1 MPPHDDYRVITRAV
15 RVRDRQDRA
24 SPTGGC
30 QSGAVPD
37 DSLIRVDHD
46 DHDPGP
52 YFDDLVV
59 GQSLDPAPAVTIGPG
74 EAATYQA
81 ICGDP
86 LATSL
91 SRPLAEAVT
100 GRPGTL
106 VNPALVLHVSIGQ
119 STVATRRV
127 IANLFYRGV
136 VLHRPVRHGE
146 TLHTTVEVRGLSEL
160 SRRDDRPARGLVL
173 LGIHTVRVDDG
184 ATVADYE
191 RCAMLRFRDAT
202 TTTGHDDDLGAVD
215 PQIHLGDWEGRIPP
229 DWDPTP
235 LTPVAVKGW
244 KVGVRRSDGLRDTVT
259 LAPELARLTQ
269 NQAPVHRDPAL
280 DPDGRRLVY
289 GGHTIGL
296 AQASLV
302 RMLPDTATVLGWQA
316 CDHLAPVFEGD
327 VLACHHTLL
336 DERPA
341 AGGRLRAVRVEVDSD
356 RGGETVQVLDWRVVT
371 WGA

>member
-1 MPPHDDYRVITRAV
+1 MPDNAPANADNV
-15 RVRDRQDRA
+15 
-24 SPTGGC
+24 
-30 QSGAVPD
+30 
-37 DSLIRVDHD
+37 DSEANADKLGHMEHE

-59 GQSLDPAPAVTIGPG
+59 GQTLAPAPAVTIGPG
-74 EAATYQA
+74 EAAIYQA

-91 SRPLAEAVT
+91 SHPLAEAVT
-100 GRPGTL
+100 GQPGAL

-146 TLHTTVEVRGLSEL
+146 TLQTTVEVRALSEL
-160 SRRDDRPARGLVL
+160 SRRDDRPARGLAL
-173 LGIHTVRVDDG
+173 LGIHTVRIDDG

-202 TTTGHDDDLGAVD
+202 TVTGHDDDLGAVD
-215 PQIHLGDWEGRIPP
+215 TRINLDDWEGRIPS

-235 LTPVAVKGW
+235 LGHAAVRDW
-244 KVGVRRSDGLRDTVT
+244 RVGVRRSDMLRDTVG
-259 LAPELARLTQ
+259 LATELARLTQ

-280 DPDGRRLVY
+280 GPEGRRLVY

-316 CDHLAPVFEGD
+316 CDHLGPVFEGD

-356 RGGETVQVLDWRVVT
+356 SGGEVAPVLDWRVVT

>member
-1 MPPHDDYRVITRAV
+1 MPDNAPAHADN
-15 RVRDRQDRA
+15 
-24 SPTGGC
+24 
-30 QSGAVPD
+30 
-37 DSLIRVDHD
+37 VDNEANADKLGHMEHE

-59 GQSLDPAPAVTIGPG
+59 GQTLAPAPAVTIGPG
-74 EAATYQA
+74 EAALYQA

-91 SRPLAEAVT
+91 SHPLAEAVT
-100 GRPGTL
+100 GQPGAL

-146 TLHTTVEVRGLSEL
+146 TLQTTVEVRALSEL
-160 SRRDDRPARGLVL
+160 SRRDDRPARGLAL
-173 LGIHTVRVDDG
+173 LGIHTVRTDDG

-202 TTTGHDDDLGAVD
+202 TVTGHDDDLGAVD
-215 PQIHLGDWEGRIPP
+215 TRIDLDDWEGRIPS

-235 LTPVAVKGW
+235 LGHAAVRDW
-244 KVGVRRSDGLRDTVT
+244 RVGVRRSDMLRDTVG
-259 LAPELARLTQ
+259 LAAELARLTQ

-280 DPDGRRLVY
+280 GPEGRRLVY

-316 CDHLAPVFEGD
+316 CDHLGPVFEGD

-356 RGGETVQVLDWRVVT
+356 SRGEVTPVLDWRVVT